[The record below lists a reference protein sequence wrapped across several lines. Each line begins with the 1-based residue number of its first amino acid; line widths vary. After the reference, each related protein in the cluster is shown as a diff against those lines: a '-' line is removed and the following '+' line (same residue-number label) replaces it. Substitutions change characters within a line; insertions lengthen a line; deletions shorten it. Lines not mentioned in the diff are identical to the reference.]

1 MERVLSEA
9 KFEEKKCTSFFEF
22 FGFERPLPRYLLKKV
37 LHCKGSR
44 IWGNAITE
52 VDQRRTDQDWKE
64 EEGSVPK
71 WPVYGRARPSRRAFV
86 ENSPSKARIFVILP
100 VYM

>member
-1 MERVLSEA
+1 MSEKGHIMGKLELACRGCDFVLPYSGA
-9 KFEEKKCTSFFEF
+9 N
-22 FGFERPLPRYLLKKV
+22 KV
-37 LHCKGSR
+37 QNVC
-44 IWGNAITE
+44 
-52 VDQRRTDQDWKE
+52 
-64 EEGSVPK
+64 SVPK

>member
-1 MERVLSEA
+1 MGWGPVDSVERVLPEA

-22 FGFERPLPRYLLKKV
+22 FGFERPLPRYLLKQV

-52 VDQRRTDQDWKE
+52 VGVNLAISRPGGGGGVYRD
-64 EEGSVPK
+64 PK
-71 WPVYGRARPSRRAFV
+71 NVLHY
-86 ENSPSKARIFVILP
+86 L
-100 VYM
+100 

>member
-1 MERVLSEA
+1 MIQAQGHFYDSISNGRSSYTQ
-9 KFEEKKCTSFFEF
+9 KNIS
-22 FGFERPLPRYLLKKV
+22 
-37 LHCKGSR
+37 
-44 IWGNAITE
+44 
-52 VDQRRTDQDWKE
+52 
-64 EEGSVPK
+64 SVPK